1 MSNNAANT
9 PPGGSMSNEA
19 VIRAEAVGKNYRVG
33 SSIIEAVSG
42 FNVTVTPGEFVA
54 LMGPS
59 GCGKSTLLNL
69 FGCIDTPTSGRLE
82 VFGRDVA
89 ALSEGER
96 AALRLRRIGFVFQ
109 RFYLLPVLSAY
120 ENVEL
125 PMLEARV
132 SKVDRRS
139 RTIELLE
146 RVGLSHRIHHRPYQ
160 LSGGEMQRVAIAR
173 ALCNRPDLL
182 VADEPTGELDRK
194 TGAAILALIEE
205 LRTDGLAIVMATH
218 DAHAAALADR
228 IVDMERVA
236 A

>member
-1 MSNNAANT
+1 MST
-9 PPGGSMSNEA
+9 EA
-19 VIRAEAVGKNYRVG
+19 VIRAEAVGKNYRMG

-42 FNVTVTPGEFVA
+42 FGLLVSPGEFVA

-69 FGCIDTPTSGRLE
+69 FGCIDTPSSGRLE
-82 VFGRDVA
+82 VFGRDVTA
-89 ALSEGER
+89 MSEGER

-109 RFYLLPVLSAY
+109 RFYLLPVLTAY

-132 SKVDRRS
+132 SKNDRRT
-139 RTIELLE
+139 RVLELLE
-146 RVGLSHRIHHRPYQ
+146 RVGLSHRMHHRPYQ

-182 VADEPTGELDRK
+182 IADEPTGELDRK
-194 TGAAILALIEE
+194 TGAAILGLIQE
-205 LRTDGLAIVMATH
+205 LRSDGLAIVMATH
-218 DAHAAALADR
+218 DAHAAELADR

>member
-1 MSNNAANT
+1 MSND
-9 PPGGSMSNEA
+9 A

-33 SSIIEAVSG
+33 SSIIEAVGG
-42 FNVTVTPGEFVA
+42 FGLTVSPGEFVA

-69 FGCIDTPTSGRLE
+69 FGCIDTPSSGRLE
-82 VFGRDVA
+82 VFGRDVTTM
-89 ALSEGER
+89 SESER

-109 RFYLLPVLSAY
+109 RFYLLPVLTAY

-132 SKVDRRS
+132 SKPDRRA
-139 RTIELLE
+139 RVLELLE

-182 VADEPTGELDRK
+182 IADEPTGELDRK
-194 TGAAILALIEE
+194 TGAAILGLIQE
-205 LRTDGLAIVMATH
+205 LRGDGLAIVMATH
-218 DAHAAALADR
+218 DAHAAELADR
-228 IVDMERVA
+228 IVDMERIA

>member
-1 MSNNAANT
+1 MS
-9 PPGGSMSNEA
+9 SEA

-33 SSIIEAVSG
+33 SSIIEAVGG
-42 FNVTVTPGEFVA
+42 FGLTVSPGEFVA

-69 FGCIDTPTSGRLE
+69 FGCIDTPSSGRLE
-82 VFGRDVA
+82 VFGRDVTTM
-89 ALSEGER
+89 SESER

-109 RFYLLPVLSAY
+109 RFYLLPVLTAY

-132 SKVDRRS
+132 SKPDRRA
-139 RTIELLE
+139 RVLELLE

-173 ALCNRPDLL
+173 ALCNRPALL

-194 TGAAILALIEE
+194 TGAAILALIQE
-205 LRTDGLAIVMATH
+205 LRSDGLAIVMATH
-218 DAHAAALADR
+218 DAHAAELADR

>member
-1 MSNNAANT
+1 MST
-9 PPGGSMSNEA
+9 ET
-19 VIRAEAVGKNYRVG
+19 VIRAEAVGKNYRMG
-33 SSIIEAVSG
+33 SSIIVAVEG
-42 FNVTVTPGEFVA
+42 FGLTVSPGEFVA

-69 FGCIDTPTSGRLE
+69 FGCIDTPSSGRLE
-82 VFGRDVA
+82 VFGRDVTT
-89 ALSEGER
+89 LSEGER

-109 RFYLLPVLSAY
+109 RFYLLPVLTAY

-132 SKVDRRS
+132 SKTDRRT
-139 RTIELLE
+139 RVLELLE

-182 VADEPTGELDRK
+182 IADEPTGELDRK
-194 TGAAILALIEE
+194 TGAAILALIQE
-205 LRTDGLAIVMATH
+205 LRSDGLAIVMATH
-218 DAHAAALADR
+218 DAHAAELADR
-228 IVDMERVA
+228 IVDMERIA